1 MSIKLTMFTY
11 SLLIVLLF
19 SNHGFGKD
27 IEDCEEHYKD
37 HGHQWVNIYD
47 NWTDDQSQQSPVD
60 VTISGNIWKDFV
72 FLTAF
77 TAATPTSMKMEECV
91 FRVRADNLGVV
102 TTNDVYALPKL
113 YKFKAQYI
121 DFHSKSE
128 HKINGTQYDLEMQ
141 IYHQDIFKKSKS
153 KQGMVV
159 SVLFKIGETQNDF
172 FKFLDG
178 KSPLDLSKILPIDF
192 MMHNNIYGYLGTSTG
207 EGWAN
212 GVGWYI
218 SSKIFTISQADYD
231 HITKDMPKVGNY
243 RESFSI
249 RDKRLFSHPP
259 FFK

>member
-27 IEDCEEHYKD
+27 IEDWEEHYKD